1 MISKLTALPAPGGA
15 TAAVVPAAE
24 PAAATEGEP
33 GTAPADRAIVATRSP
48 SAHPATVSRR
58 AAAVDYTGESGTSRS
73 SVPRGPVCSA
83 PASRRSAARAVS
95 SRARWAPPCHRPAA

>member
-1 MISKLTALPAPGGA
+1 MIRKLTALPAPGGA

-33 GTAPADRAIVATRSP
+33 GTAPAGR
-48 SAHPATVSRR
+48 ATVN
-58 AAAVDYTGESGTSRS
+58 DTDESGTPRS
-73 SVPRGPVCSA
+73 SVPREPVC
-83 PASRRSAARAVS
+83 PVPVSRISAARAAS